1 MVKMSRL
8 LTGARD
14 GRHCLRFQIDLTNQM
29 VFSIRDV
36 ERFAVQRHSLWT
48 KETGGIVRSVS
59 GAMRASS
66 DCFQQRAVKF
76 CHYDAIVIRISNE
89 QPAALLIGEDFARK
103 SQRQ

>member
-29 VFSIRDV
+29 VFSIRAV

-66 DCFQQRAVKF
+66 DCFQQRAAKF
-76 CHYDAIVIRISNE
+76 CHYHALWIRITNE
-89 QPAALLIGEDFARK
+89 PHAAHLISHD
-103 SQRQ
+103 